1 MKHQLAI
8 PFFLVSRWIKRGNKW
23 TLSLIIFLMSIAFVN
38 LVFVAALFNGIIES
52 SNNQTINTYTS
63 NIFMAPPDGDD
74 AIKNT
79 TEVLATIRT
88 IPGVVAASA
97 QMLVP
102 ASLKYQNKK
111 GSWEVL
117 AINPEDEASVTIVNT
132 KMTSGS
138 YLDENDD
145 DQIILGRD
153 IAGGHNGNSTSLSLD
168 GVKVGD
174 KITLTFDSQT
184 KDFTVKGIFY
194 AKFIN
199 TDQRAF
205 ITQKALHELNPSLD
219 NLATS
224 IIIKTTK
231 KGNEPEV
238 INQLKKTTLQ
248 GNFYTWEEVAGL
260 MSSIADSFIS
270 INVILSTVAVL
281 IAAVTIFIVIYID
294 LINKRQQ
301 IGILR
306 AIGIRPY
313 VIQTAYVLQSAIY
326 SVSGVILGTGI
337 FYGLLVP
344 YFKAH
349 PFSLPIGDA
358 SLIVNPADFTIR
370 AEVIMWVAVVAGL
383 IPAFLITRSKI
394 LEAIRGK

>member
-1 MKHQLAI
+1 
-8 PFFLVSRWIKRGNKW
+8 
-23 TLSLIIFLMSIAFVN
+23 
-38 LVFVAALFNGIIES
+38 
-52 SNNQTINTYTS
+52 
-63 NIFMAPPDGDD
+63 MAPADGDD
-74 AIKNT
+74 VIKRT
-79 TEVLATIRT
+79 SEALATPRAT
-88 IPGVVAASA
+88 PGVAAASA

-102 ASLKYQNKK
+102 ANLKYHNKK
-111 GSWEVL
+111 GYWEVL
-117 AINPEDEASVTIVNT
+117 AVSPQDEASVTIVST

-138 YLDENDD
+138 YLDKNDI

-153 IAGGHNGNSTSLSLD
+153 IAGGHNGDSTALSLG

-174 KITLTFDSQT
+174 KITLTFDSLA

-194 AKFIN
+194 AKFVD

-219 NLATS
+219 NLASS
-224 IIIKTTK
+224 IIIKTLE
-231 KGNEPEV
+231 KGDEPEV
-238 INQLKKTTLQ
+238 IDQLKKTTLK

-281 IAAVTIFIVIYID
+281 IAAITIFIVIYID

-313 VIQTAYVLQSAIY
+313 LIQTAYVLQSAIY

-344 YFKAH
+344 YFNIH

-370 AEVIMWVAVVAGL
+370 AEAIMWVAIAAGL
-383 IPAFLITRSKI
+383 IPAILITRSKI